1 MSKSTGTTTVE
12 AFFFAEYYVK
22 HGYTSSKL
30 CYQRIDLAFL
40 ASNKVWC
47 QTSANGCP
55 EFAAKEGGFAPH

>member
-12 AFFFAEYYVK
+12 AVFFAEYYVK

-30 CYQRIDLAFL
+30 CYQRINLTCL

-47 QTSANGCP
+47 QTSANDSH